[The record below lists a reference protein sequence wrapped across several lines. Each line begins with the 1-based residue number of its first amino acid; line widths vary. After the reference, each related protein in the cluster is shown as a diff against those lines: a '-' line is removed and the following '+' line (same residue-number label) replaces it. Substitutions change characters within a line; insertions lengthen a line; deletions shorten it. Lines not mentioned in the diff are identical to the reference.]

1 MEFQTVI
8 PEFYIHRRKKRKKEG
23 RKVGWPV
30 ESVAVARAHSW
41 SQKSTAGL
49 SEHFRDQQSPHR
61 PTSPR
66 RRGNGISM
74 VAWTSVPVGNVVELM
89 TACLAGNCDQSLSSR
104 AGLG

>member
-23 RKVGWPV
+23 KKVGWPV
-30 ESVAVARAHSW
+30 ESVAMARAHSW

-49 SEHFRDQQSPHR
+49 SEHFRGQQSPHR

-66 RRGNGISM
+66 RQGSGISV

-89 TACLAGNCDQSLSSR
+89 TASLWE
-104 AGLG
+104 L